1 MRPTRQREQ
10 HRSSGRILPER
21 ISWILRQAERLENVL
36 KGESLLL
43 HFRRALW
50 STSLMM
56 WSEFLQIAFIK
67 DMTWNAV
74 RHFTIIRK

>member
-10 HRSSGRILPER
+10 HRSFGRILPER